1 MFHIP
6 MKLKS
11 ERARASMTKSDV
23 KNQWRGNF
31 QQQIILTQIK
41 FTTKNSTK
49 LNFGVI

>member
-1 MFHIP
+1 